1 MVRHNLKILQ
11 HFAVVVVFV
20 AVVVVAF
27 PFFEGGRRGQKLA
40 YGLSFE
46 SVIVDKR

>member
-20 AVVVVAF
+20 VVVVAF